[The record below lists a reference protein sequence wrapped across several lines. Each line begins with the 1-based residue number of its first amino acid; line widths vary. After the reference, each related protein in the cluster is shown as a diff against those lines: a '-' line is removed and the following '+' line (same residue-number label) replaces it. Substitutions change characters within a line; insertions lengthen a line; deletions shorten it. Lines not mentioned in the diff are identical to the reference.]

1 MGHLVAT
8 GIIGF
13 SRTCI
18 GRRRYLPG
26 STRDV
31 IHVTQSC
38 AANRDG
44 GGDRISARAVV
55 AAFLF

>member
-1 MGHLVAT
+1 MF
-8 GIIGF
+8 GF
-13 SRTCI
+13 WRTCI

-26 STRDV
+26 STQDV
-31 IHVTQSC
+31 IRVTQSY